1 MNYRLASFDDASAIH
16 AIETVSFKTPWSF
29 ESIQSDIC
37 MNEYAYYFVAEAD
50 GNIVGFCGVHIV
62 LDEGHIMNVA
72 VLPEY
77 RGRGIGESLLLTMM
91 SYTNLNY
98 YTLEVRVSNKSAI
111 SLYKR
116 LGFLTAGK
124 RPNYYIDEDA
134 LIMWCDKTAPA
145 AQTSPCT
152 SENMP

>member
-1 MNYRLASFDDASAIH
+1 MNYRLASCEDAAAIH

-37 MNEYAYYFVAEAD
+37 LNEYAYYFIAEDA
-50 GNIVGFCGVHIV
+50 GNVVGFCGVHIV

-91 SYTNLNY
+91 SYTNLDY

-116 LGFLTAGK
+116 LGFLAAGK

-134 LIMWCDKTAPA
+134 LIMWRDKTAPEA
-145 AQTSPCT
+145 HSLTDT